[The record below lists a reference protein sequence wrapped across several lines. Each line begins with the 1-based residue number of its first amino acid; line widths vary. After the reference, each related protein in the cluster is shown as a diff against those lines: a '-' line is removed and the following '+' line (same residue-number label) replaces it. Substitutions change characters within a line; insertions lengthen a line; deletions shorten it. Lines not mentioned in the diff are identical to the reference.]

1 MFWVG
6 QAFAD
11 DVDLKKARELIDGG
25 KSAEAYSMLAPQ
37 EELLSGDQDFDY
49 LLALAALDSGQL
61 EKSITIFD
69 RILAV
74 NPKFAGA
81 RVDLARAYFALGSL
95 DLARQEFDTV
105 QHQNPPQGVLDGIK
119 KYMDLI
125 EERTRPKK
133 NSLTAYAE
141 ASLGHDSNMNAANS
155 LSQINFPA
163 LGTLIT
169 MDNANLST
177 PSPYMALSSG
187 LELTHH
193 LEPGVNFLVGLDLKK
208 KDAPDASS
216 FNTASAD
223 GHLGVQLSGGA
234 DVYTFS
240 AQQGRFYLGGLPNR
254 DTTGFSA
261 QWQHTINPTNQLVVF
276 GTENKMRFVPETSK
290 NQNMDQS
297 IVGSSL
303 IHSFDTEGKFVA
315 SPTLLAGKE
324 RSLSGRADGDKIFA
338 GARLAF
344 QYRLR
349 DSLTG
354 FASGGAQYGQ
364 YMLENTGFLTTRLD
378 RQYDATVGV
387 QWKINNA
394 WSVKS
399 QVSHTA
405 NDTNIVIYKYDR
417 TDLSLAIR
425 WDFR

>member
-1 MFWVG
+1 
-6 QAFAD
+6 
-11 DVDLKKARELIDGG
+11 
-25 KSAEAYSMLAPQ
+25 
-37 EELLSGDQDFDY
+37 
-49 LLALAALDSGQL
+49 
-61 EKSITIFD
+61 
-69 RILAV
+69 
-74 NPKFAGA
+74 
-81 RVDLARAYFALGSL
+81 
-95 DLARQEFDTV
+95 
-105 QHQNPPQGVLDGIK
+105 
-119 KYMDLI
+119 
-125 EERTRPKK
+125 
-133 NSLTAYAE
+133 
-141 ASLGHDSNMNAANS
+141 
-155 LSQINFPA
+155 
-163 LGTLIT
+163 
-169 MDNANLST
+169 
-177 PSPYMALSSG
+177 
-187 LELTHH
+187 
-193 LEPGVNFLVGLDLKK
+193 
-208 KDAPDASS
+208 
-216 FNTASAD
+216 
-223 GHLGVQLSGGA
+223 
-234 DVYTFS
+234 
-240 AQQGRFYLGGLPNR
+240 
-254 DTTGFSA
+254 
-261 QWQHTINPTNQLVVF
+261 
-276 GTENKMRFVPETSK
+276 MRFVPETSK

-378 RQYDATVGV
+378 HQYDATVGV